1 MIRSLGNIAGSGR
14 LIAGIGIAHISLTG
28 RLGIAVPLGISP
40 LTRIPLH
47 SLGIILL
54 RIRILI
60 SSLIGHCR
68 RLAVGIARLLVS
80 ALTANNR
87 LAARNLRRLIHA
99 LGRLIAGLLGLI
111 AGLLGLIARLLG
123 LIAGLLRLI
132 SLLLGLLI
140 ALEGPPPWITARRVI
155 RLDAVTLPLSI
166 IVIVLI
172 HGFFPFCR
180 VPTSGNPT
188 A

>member
-1 MIRSLGNIAGSGR
+1 MIRSLRDITGPGC
-14 LIAGIGIAHISLTG
+14 LVAGIGIAHISLTG

-60 SSLIGHCR
+60 GSLIGHCR

-111 AGLLGLIARLLG
+111 AGLLGLIAK
-123 LIAGLLRLI
+123 LLRLI

>member
-111 AGLLGLIARLLG
+111 AGLLGLIAK
-123 LIAGLLRLI
+123 LLRLI

>member
-99 LGRLIAGLLGLI
+99 LGRLIAGLLRLI
-111 AGLLGLIARLLG
+111 AK
-123 LIAGLLRLI
+123 LLRLI
-132 SLLLGLLI
+132 AGLLGLLI

>member
-28 RLGIAVPLGISP
+28 SLGIAVPLGISP
-40 LTRIPLH
+40 LARIPLH

-60 SSLIGHCR
+60 GSLIGNCR
-68 RLAVGIARLLVS
+68 WLAAGIARLLVS

-87 LAARNLRRLIHA
+87 LAARYLRRLIHA

-111 AGLLGLIARLLG
+111 AWLLGLITRLL
-123 LIAGLLRLI
+123 

-140 ALEGPPPWITARRVI
+140 ALEGPPPWVTARRVI
-155 RLDAVTLPLSI
+155 RLNAVTLPLRI

>member
-1 MIRSLGNIAGSGR
+1 MIRSLRDITGPGC
-14 LIAGIGIAHISLTG
+14 LVAGIGIAHISLTG

-60 SSLIGHCR
+60 GSLIGHCR

-87 LAARNLRRLIHA
+87 LAARYLRRLIHA

-111 AGLLGLIARLLG
+111 AGLLRLITR
-123 LIAGLLRLI
+123 LLRLV

-140 ALEGPPPWITARRVI
+140 ALEDPPPWITARRVI

>member
-1 MIRSLGNIAGSGR
+1 MVWLCGRGKRLLLLLLVVHQAGTDAALLGDLYAILVAELVN
-14 LIAGIGIAHISLTG
+14 LLNQ
-28 RLGIAVPLGISP
+28 L
-40 LTRIPLH
+40 LH
-47 SLGIILL
+47 LLHDGLVLLLILL
-54 RIRILI
+54 
-60 SSLIGHCR
+60 
-68 RLAVGIARLLVS
+68 
-80 ALTANNR
+80 
-87 LAARNLRRLIHA
+87 
-99 LGRLIAGLLGLI
+99 LGRI
-111 AGLLGLIARLLG
+111 
-123 LIAGLLRLI
+123 
-132 SLLLGLLI
+132 LLLGLLI

>member
-1 MIRSLGNIAGSGR
+1 M
-14 LIAGIGIAHISLTG
+14 
-28 RLGIAVPLGISP
+28 
-40 LTRIPLH
+40 
-47 SLGIILL
+47 
-54 RIRILI
+54 
-60 SSLIGHCR
+60 
-68 RLAVGIARLLVS
+68 LVS

-87 LAARNLRRLIHA
+87 LAARYLRRLIHA

-111 AGLLGLIARLLG
+111 AWLLGLITR
-123 LIAGLLRLI
+123 LLRLI

-140 ALEGPPPWITARRVI
+140 ALEGPSPWVTARRVI
-155 RLDAVTLPLSI
+155 RLDAVTLPLRI

>member
-111 AGLLGLIARLLG
+111 AGLLRLIAK
-123 LIAGLLRLI
+123 LLRLI

>member
-28 RLGIAVPLGISP
+28 RLGIAVSLGISP

-111 AGLLGLIARLLG
+111 AGLLGLIAK
-123 LIAGLLRLI
+123 LLRLI

-140 ALEGPPPWITARRVI
+140 ALEGPSPWITARRVI